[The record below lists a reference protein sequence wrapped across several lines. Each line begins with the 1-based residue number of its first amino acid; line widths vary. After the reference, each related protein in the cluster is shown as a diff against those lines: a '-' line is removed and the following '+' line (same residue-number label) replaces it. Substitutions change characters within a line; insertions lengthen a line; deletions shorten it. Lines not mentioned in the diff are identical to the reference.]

1 MRGQSHLRLIS
12 VAALLLCHNG
22 WAKQAPVSRE
32 LKGGKSTATAA
43 KAPKAGSSPKAPKA
57 GSSSKASKVVKSPK
71 APNAPKASKS
81 GKSTVTTTVTCDAT
95 CQTTAVSTA
104 ITGFSDS
111 LFGSLLS
118 GISANA
124 VVTAPISEAST
135 GTITAT
141 VDGQALTLTDLT
153 VVTSSNAV
161 TLTDVQGDSDYAA
174 ASNAVKAAVE
184 AGLAGGYTAF
194 ASSGTATGSRLAQS
208 ELLAVAYG
216 SSSDANKSV
225 KFFPNYLNPVNV
237 LASVVFTT
245 ARRRM
250 QQQFLERSLQSASFP
265 RECNACPAGTNLQV
279 NVNCR
284 TQALSTFTT
293 SLSSATGLFL
303 KEVMIAV
310 RFCAAVQ
317 EAEPGGETFSTCF
330 DRKVATPTATY
341 SASVATNGQA
351 YVTTDQ
357 NDCCTCLMPKTAP

>member
-1 MRGQSHLRLIS
+1 M
-12 VAALLLCHNG
+12 V
-22 WAKQAPVSRE
+22 
-32 LKGGKSTATAA
+32 
-43 KAPKAGSSPKAPKA
+43 
-57 GSSSKASKVVKSPK
+57 
-71 APNAPKASKS
+71 
-81 GKSTVTTTVTCDAT
+81 
-95 CQTTAVSTA
+95 VSTA
-104 ITGFSDS
+104 ITGSSDS

-118 GISANA
+118 GVSANA
-124 VVTAPISEAST
+124 LVPEPISEAST
-135 GTITAT
+135 VTITAT
-141 VDGQALTLTDLT
+141 VDGQPLTLTGLT
-153 VVTSSNAV
+153 VVTSSNAA
-161 TLTDVQGDSDYAA
+161 TLTDAQGDSDYAA
-174 ASNAVKAAVE
+174 ASNAVKADVA
-184 AGLAGGYTAF
+184 AGLAGGYTVF
-194 ASSGTATGSRLAQS
+194 SSSGTATGSRLAQY

-216 SSSDANKSV
+216 SSSDGNKRL

-245 ARRRM
+245 ACKRM
-250 QQQFLERSLQSASFP
+250 KHQFLERSLQSASFP

-293 SLSSATGLFL
+293 SLSSATELFL
-303 KEVMIAV
+303 KEAIVAV

-357 NDCCTCLMPKTAP
+357 NDCCTCPTTTTAPQRFRRYLMYLVNRRT